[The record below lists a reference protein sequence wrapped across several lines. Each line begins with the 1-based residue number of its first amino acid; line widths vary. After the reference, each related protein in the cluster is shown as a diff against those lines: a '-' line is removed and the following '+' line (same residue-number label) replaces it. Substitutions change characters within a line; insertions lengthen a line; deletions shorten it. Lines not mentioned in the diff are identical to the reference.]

1 MEKSRIKELR
11 KLLRPIPVS
20 QFLHYRDWL
29 KALYVSVKA
38 QDADYSYTQFAEDL
52 GFSKTNVLR
61 LVVAGSRPLTAK
73 AGEKIALALG
83 LTGGTKKYWLTLV
96 SYNGERLPVLRDKYF
111 AMLMELK
118 SQQQPHELDPLQAE
132 YFSEWFHPVIRE
144 MTELKT
150 FDGTPEWIR
159 DRLEFPLRLDQVR
172 KSLEVLAKLKVIRFD
187 TEKGRFV
194 RSLEKI
200 RTDSEV
206 DSLAVVR
213 YHQKM
218 IEMGKESITTVDE
231 TRRDV
236 RAVTIAIPEKS
247 IAILKG
253 KIEEWIFEM
262 AQLESGEHD
271 ADQVIQINVQ
281 MFPFTK
287 K

>member
-1 MEKSRIKELR
+1 MNKSRIKELK

-29 KALYVSVKA
+29 KALYTSVKS
-38 QDADYSYTQFAEDL
+38 QDEEYSYSQFADDL

-61 LVVAGSRPLTAK
+61 LVVAGSRPLTSK
-73 AGEKIALALG
+73 AAEKIAHALQM
-83 LTGGTKKYWLTLV
+83 TGGIKRYWLTLV
-96 SYNGERLPVLRDKYF
+96 AYNGERLPVLRDKYF
-111 AMLMELK
+111 AVLMDLK
-118 SQQQPHELDPLQAE
+118 AEQQPHELDPLQAE
-132 YFSEWFHPVIRE
+132 YFSEWYHPIVRE
-144 MTELKT
+144 MTGLKN

-159 DRLEFPLRLDQVR
+159 DRLEFTLRLDQVR
-172 KSLEVLAKLKVIRFD
+172 RSLEVLTKLKVIRFD
-187 TEKGRFV
+187 TEKGRYV
-194 RSLEKI
+194 RSEEKI

-218 IEMGKESITTVDE
+218 IEMGKESITTTNE
-231 TRRDV
+231 TRRDI
-236 RAVTIAIPEKS
+236 RAVTLALPEAS

-262 AQLESGEHD
+262 AQMEGDGGGAE
-271 ADQVIQINVQ
+271 QVIQINVQ